1 MSSAVVSLAGTGAT
15 APQRSA
21 VFTLIVLAAALALG
35 NVMMGV
41 FSAVQEAAKAELG
54 LSDFSLS
61 LLNGLAVSIPLAVL
75 SLPAGVLVDRGNR
88 VRLLLWTSLAWTLGT
103 LLTAIAHSM
112 PLMFAARMLAGVG
125 SSIATT
131 IAISLAADLCLPERR
146 GRALLLLT
154 IGKYAGAAL
163 AFALGGALLDHF
175 NSAGGLFDLSSWR
188 SVHLAL
194 GLLSLAGTAALLF
207 LREPERREVSIG
219 PSAPLRE
226 AFAELWSYRRF
237 LAPLFLGQLGV
248 FMADASAAIWAA
260 PVLQR
265 SYGLGPGDFAGWMGA
280 VIFGAGILGALIG
293 GFAAD
298 FGQRHARRGAVLDG
312 AVIAALLA
320 LPAAAFPLASG
331 TVGFGGALFVLL
343 MGGTICGLVTAT
355 AMAVLLPNELRGV
368 AIGVFVALGGLVAF
382 GVAPTLVVALSGPFG
397 GEQGLAPALA
407 AMGLVVSALGCVGF
421 VLARRNAPEPIR

>member
-1 MSSAVVSLAGTGAT
+1 MTGTG
-15 APQRSA
+15 PRGSPRSA
-21 VFTLIVLAAALALG
+21 SFTLIVLAVALALG

-41 FSAVQEAAKAELG
+41 FSAVQEAAKAELA

-61 LLNGLAVSIPLAVL
+61 LLNGLAVSIPLAIL

-88 VRLLLWTSLAWTLGT
+88 VRLLLWTSVAWTLGT

-112 PLMFAARMLAGVG
+112 PVLFFARMLAGVG

-146 GRALLLLT
+146 GRSLLLLT

-163 AFALGGALLDHF
+163 AFALGGALLDRF
-175 NSAGGLFDLSSWR
+175 DLAGGLFDLTPWR
-188 SVHLAL
+188 SVHAAL
-194 GLLSLAGTAALLF
+194 GLLSLIGTAALLF

-219 PSAPLRE
+219 PSAPLRK

-248 FMADASAAIWAA
+248 VMADASAAIWAA

-280 VIFGAGILGALIG
+280 VIFGAGILGAVIG

-298 FGQRHARRGAVLDG
+298 FGQRRARRGAVLDG

-320 LPAAAFPLASG
+320 LPAAAFPLAPG
-331 TVGFGGALFVLL
+331 AAGFGGALFVLL
-343 MGGTICGLVTAT
+343 MGGTVCGLVTAT

-368 AIGVFVALGGLVAF
+368 AIGVFGALAGLVAF
-382 GVAPTLVVALSGPFG
+382 GVAPTLVVALSAWFG

-407 AMGLVVSALGCVGF
+407 TMGAIVSALGCLGF
-421 VLARRNAPEPIR
+421 IVARRHAPGPVR